1 MISMKTIKFSIVIL
15 FTMILTSCY
24 YDNFGELKPESALSQ
39 YGCDTTAAISYSNH
53 IVPLLQASCTGGCHN
68 TVSSSFDLTNYSA
81 VNAKVADGSLLG
93 SVQWASSF
101 RPMPEAS
108 SKISD
113 CDIAKIRLWISQ
125 GALNN

>member
-1 MISMKTIKFSIVIL
+1 MITMKAMKISFAIL
-15 FTMILTSCY
+15 FVTILTSCY

-39 YGCDTTAAISYSNH
+39 SGCDTTVAISYSNQ
-53 IVPLLQASCTGGCHN
+53 IVPLLQESCTGGCHN
-68 TVSSSFDLTNYSA
+68 TISSSFDLTNYTA
-81 VNAKVADGSLLG
+81 VTARVADGSLLG
-93 SVQWASSF
+93 SVQWVSSF

>member
-1 MISMKTIKFSIVIL
+1 MITMKAMKFSFVIL
-15 FTMILTSCY
+15 STMFLTSCY
-24 YDNFGELKPESALSQ
+24 YDNFGELKPEGSLNQS
-39 YGCDTTAAISYSNH
+39 GCDTAATISYSNH

-81 VNAKVADGSLLG
+81 VNSRALDGSLLG
-93 SVQWASSF
+93 SVQWTYPYRS
-101 RPMPEAS
+101 MPES
-108 SKISD
+108 SNKISD

>member
-1 MISMKTIKFSIVIL
+1 MKVMKFSFVIL
-15 FTMILTSCY
+15 FVTILTGCY

-39 YGCDTTAAISYSNH
+39 SGCDTTVAISYSNH

-81 VNAKVADGSLLG
+81 VNTSAADGSLLG
-93 SVQWASSF
+93 SVQWVSSF

-108 SKISD
+108 GKISD
-113 CDIAKIRLWISQ
+113 CDIAKIRLWIAQ
-125 GALNN
+125 GSLNN